1 MNGQK
6 IRKIRKA
13 LGLTQE
19 EFSKRLG
26 VSFVTLNR
34 WENHHTSP
42 SALALQQL
50 QILEA
55 QSKRKPMDGVA

>member
-1 MNGQK
+1 MNGRK
-6 IRKIRKA
+6 VREIRKK

-19 EFSKRLG
+19 EFAAKLG

-34 WENHHTSP
+34 WENHHNTP

-50 QILEA
+50 ERLRDEA
-55 QSKRKPMDGVA
+55 KKR